1 MTKKLFFLVLLI
13 GMSNTYAQ
21 SINAKKLLDEVATK
35 VKSNSNSSIKFN
47 YTLTNVKEKINQNSQ
62 GTVVLKGNQYVLN
75 IFGIT
80 KIYDGK
86 KSYTINPE
94 DEEVTI
100 STVTEKNEDQ
110 ISPSKMLN
118 FFSTGYS
125 YKTDVQ
131 KTIQG
136 KKIQFIKLISKS
148 NTDAKK
154 HIIIGIDMQTKQIYN
169 VVDTDKKGTIITYT
183 ITSFKTNQVLPKNQF
198 VFTPSKYPN
207 YYINKLD

>member
-1 MTKKLFFLVLLI
+1 MTKKIFFLVLLI
-13 GMSNTYAQ
+13 SMSNVYAQ

-35 VKSNSNSSIKFN
+35 VKSYNNSTIKFN
-47 YTLTNVKEKINQNSQ
+47 YTLTNAKEKINQNSQ
-62 GTVVLKGNQYVLN
+62 GTVVLKGNQYMLN

-86 KSYTINPE
+86 KNYTINPE

-110 ISPSKMLN
+110 ISPAKMLN

-131 KTIQG
+131 KTIKG

-154 HIIIGIDMQTKQIYN
+154 AITIGIDMQTKQIFN
-169 VVDTDKKGTIITYT
+169 VVDADKKGTIITYT

-198 VFTPSKYPN
+198 VFNASKYPN